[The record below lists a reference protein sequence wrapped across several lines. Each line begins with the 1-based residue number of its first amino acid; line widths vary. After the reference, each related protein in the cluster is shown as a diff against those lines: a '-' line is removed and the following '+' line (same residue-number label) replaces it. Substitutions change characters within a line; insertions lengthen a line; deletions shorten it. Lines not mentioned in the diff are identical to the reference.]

1 MGAEGPPKQFE
12 LLFCTTYS
20 TPTPSQP
27 ALEAPLAQHHVAVPL
42 VTMGLPGAHLSRD
55 TG

>member
-1 MGAEGPPKQFE
+1 MGAEGLSKQFE

-20 TPTPSQP
+20 TPTPSWP
-27 ALEAPLAQHHVAVPL
+27 ALEALLAQHHMAMPL
-42 VTMGLPGAHLSRD
+42 LSLGLPGACLSRN